1 MEFKGSMAEDKPRQ
15 EEPAKQ
21 APSGDDIRRSVMT
34 EVDSKLSSL
43 ESRVERILSEKL
55 DPVLYAS
62 LAQQTMVH
70 KDSVNEPE
78 DDETWFEAFKA
89 NPKDTIQR
97 MVAPIVTSSKDE
109 VKKELHTDFTR
120 KADMEKY
127 DNMAVQK
134 YPQLLNKDH
143 ALYKEFQEVMSEKK
157 KRDPEWNMR
166 PEAVVD
172 SAQIAFARLVEKG
185 VIMPEGFVE
194 EAKRLVSIH
203 DSSMLPLNSS
213 HTSNPNANLT
223 KSQSVWSSKLGVSNE
238 KYKNHLRQ

>member
-1 MEFKGSMAEDKPRQ
+1 MEFKGSMAEDKGSQ
-15 EEPAKQ
+15 ENVQQ
-21 APSGDDIRRSVMT
+21 APSGDDIRKSVMS

-62 LAQQTMVH
+62 LAQQTTMH
-70 KDSVNEPE
+70 KESMDSQE

-97 MVAPIVTSSKDE
+97 MVAPIVTTSKDE

-127 DNMAVQK
+127 DNLAVQK

-157 KRDPEWNMR
+157 KRDPDWSTR

-213 HTSNPNANLT
+213 RPNNPNANLT
-223 KSQSVWSSKLGVSNE
+223 KSQSVWSSKLGVSSD
-238 KYKNHLRQ
+238 KYKSHLRQ